1 MPLLKVQVRVGP
13 GGPAFEGL
21 VEIGGVMNRLME
33 RIRLWLS
40 RRTAPTSGDAGFG
53 EPGTTQRPGRSSGGP
68 AEGPMTGGSAGP
80 AGPEKST

>member
-1 MPLLKVQVRVGP
+1 
-13 GGPAFEGL
+13 
-21 VEIGGVMNRLME
+21 MNRLME
-33 RIRLWLS
+33 KIREWMS
-40 RRTAPTSGDAGFG
+40 RRTAPTSDEGVFG